1 MSESA
6 PTLSSD
12 TDYAERAFTPAAW
25 LNLAIA
31 SAAMV
36 ATLPGRT
43 FGLAM
48 LTEPMLAELRIGHV
62 SYGFMN
68 LWATLI
74 GATFALACGPLID
87 RLGAR
92 AVLTGTAVLLCASVL
107 LMSGVTSARSL
118 AIALTLTRG
127 FGQSALSVVSIALVG
142 KWFMRRM
149 NVAMGIYA
157 ALVAIGFAIA
167 IPLVQL
173 GLSRHGWR
181 AVLSDIAWATL
192 ALAIVSALM
201 ARSRPPATAANA
213 PADQNAGGVGIR
225 AALST
230 PAFWVFAISCAA
242 FNLIMSGVTLFSQAI
257 LRERGLEAQL
267 TPVMALFMLAGLA
280 ANFIGGWLLEKWPLG
295 RLLAASMMALAISL
309 IILIRATTAAHAM
322 LYGVGLGISGG
333 VVTVVFFACWPKM
346 YGRRHLG
353 KIQGTAQALTVLA
366 SAVGPYILAIG
377 ERRSG
382 AFGPLLLAM
391 SIGVAVL
398 AVVAMWVP
406 TPPEPR
412 ASAAS
417 ATGPA

>member
-1 MSESA
+1 MSESVS
-6 PTLSSD
+6 TLSGD
-12 TDYAERAFTPAAW
+12 AAYAERAFTPAAW

-92 AVLTGTAVLLCASVL
+92 AVLAGTAVLLCASVL
-107 LMSGVTSARSL
+107 LMSGVSSARSL

-127 FGQSALSVVSIALVG
+127 FGQSALSVVSIALIG

-157 ALVAIGFAIA
+157 ALVAIGFAMA

-173 GLSRHGWR
+173 GLGRQGWR

-192 ALAIVSALM
+192 ALAIVSALL
-201 ARSRPPATAANA
+201 ARSRPAATTANA
-213 PADQNAGGVGIR
+213 PADQKAGGVGIR
-225 AALST
+225 AALAT

-267 TPVMALFMLAGLA
+267 TPVMAIFMLAGLA

-295 RLLAASMMALAISL
+295 RLLAASMLALALSL
-309 IILIRATTAAHAM
+309 VILVRATTAAHAM
-322 LYGVGLGISGG
+322 LYGIGLGISGG

-353 KIQGTAQALTVLA
+353 MVQGTAQALTVLA
-366 SAVGPYILAIG
+366 SAVGPYTLAIG

-391 SIGVAVL
+391 SVSVAVL

-406 TPPEPR
+406 TP
-412 ASAAS
+412 SA
-417 ATGPA
+417 